1 MFKEYDQ
8 YDGLGLSELIKRKE
22 VSTNDVLEAAIN
34 KAEENKDLNA
44 IIRPMYDEARNEM
57 SKLNG
62 EGIFEGVPTLLKDL
76 IIHYKGV
83 PTTSGSKALKD
94 FIPTEDSY
102 FTQRMKNAGMLIIGK
117 SNTPEFGIKGT
128 TEPEYFGATKNPWDK
143 TRTPGGSSGGSA
155 SAVAAGIVPFAH
167 GNDGGGSI
175 RIPASHCG
183 LFGLKPT
190 RKRTPHG
197 PFYGEIVDGAVCD
210 HFITKSVRDSAA
222 LLDVVSGD
230 DPTAVFN
237 IESYKGSYL
246 KDINEPPKKLKIG
259 YHLNSPIGGTIS
271 SDCQKALEQTIT
283 LCRELGHEVQEAS
296 PKFDGL
302 ELAKYFLIQYSASNS
317 FTYEQIVR
325 QKGASFAR
333 NNTELE
339 TQVLCLIGKTFTAED
354 YVRAQDFKFRLCKSF
369 HEFHKDYDLLL
380 TPTVAHPAGKLGTH
394 QISFLEE
401 IASQIV
407 LKLKAGKLLM
417 ATGLVDKI
425 AKENMNKVPYTQ
437 MTNINGFPSM
447 SVPLYWTEK
456 GMPLGSMFSARFG
469 DEVTLLQLAAQLENA
484 QDWKKRRPNL

>member
-8 YDGLGLSELIKRKE
+8 YDGLALSELIKNKE
-22 VSTNDVLEAAIN
+22 VSSSEVLDAAID
-34 KAEENKDLNA
+34 KAEKNKDLNA
-44 IIRPMYDEARNEM
+44 IIRPMYQEAKSELK
-57 SKLNG
+57 KLKG
-62 EGIFEGVPTLLKDL
+62 DGLFEGVPTLLKDL

-83 PTTSGSKALKD
+83 PTTSGSRALKD
-94 FIPTEDSY
+94 YLPTQDSY
-102 FTQRMKNAGMLIIGK
+102 FTERMKKAGLLIMGK
-117 SNTPEFGIKGT
+117 TNTPEFGIKGT
-128 TEPEYFGATKNPWDK
+128 TEPELFGPTRNPWDK

-155 SAVAAGIVPFAH
+155 SAIAAGIVPFAH

-210 HFITKSVRDSAA
+210 HFITRSVRDSAA
-222 LLDVVSGD
+222 LLDVVAGD
-230 DPTAVFN
+230 DPTGVFN
-237 IESYKGSYL
+237 IEAYKGSFL
-246 KDINEPPKKLKIG
+246 KSLDAPQRKLKIG
-259 YHLNSPIGGTIS
+259 YKLESPIGGPIS
-271 SDCQKALEQTIT
+271 DECEKALKETIKI
-283 LCRELGHEVQEAS
+283 CQDLGHEVHEAS

-325 QKGASFAR
+325 EKGASFAK

-339 TQVLCLIGKTFTAED
+339 TQVLCLIGKTFTAQD

-369 HEFHKDYDLLL
+369 HHFHEDYDLFL
-380 TPTVAHPAGKLGTH
+380 TPTVAHSAGKLGTH
-394 QISFLEE
+394 TISFVEE
-401 IASQIV
+401 LASRVV
-407 LKLKAGKLLM
+407 LKLGAGKLLM

-425 AKENMNKVPYTQ
+425 AKQNMNKVPYTQ

-447 SVPLYWTEK
+447 SVPLHWTKE

-469 DEVTLLQLAAQLENA
+469 DEVTLLQLAAQLEEA
-484 QDWKKRRPNL
+484 KDWKQRRPTL